1 MFKLSNIVAVV
12 ATLLLA
18 VGCVAD
24 NNGVAQSGESRYG
37 MLQFGEEQIPINYVA
52 TQDGEDMLL
61 VALSPLTD
69 VSHFTTK
76 AIVGIKNT
84 LLGQELDVERYYC
97 NDDYV
102 IIYEDPQCYYAPF
115 RRPQSGTIKMQK
127 SGDIVSVDVDVVLFD
142 GTPLSYK
149 HETLPFK

>member
-1 MFKLSNIVAVV
+1 MLKFRNIVALV

-24 NNGVAQSGESRYG
+24 NNGVAQSGGGKYG

-76 AIVGIKNT
+76 AIVGVKST
-84 LLGQELDVERYYC
+84 LLDQELDVERYYC

-115 RRPQSGTIKMQK
+115 RRPQSGKIKMNK
-127 SGDIVSVDVDVVLFD
+127 SGDIVSVDVDVLLFD
-142 GTPLSYK
+142 GTPLRYK
-149 HETLPFK
+149 NEALPIN